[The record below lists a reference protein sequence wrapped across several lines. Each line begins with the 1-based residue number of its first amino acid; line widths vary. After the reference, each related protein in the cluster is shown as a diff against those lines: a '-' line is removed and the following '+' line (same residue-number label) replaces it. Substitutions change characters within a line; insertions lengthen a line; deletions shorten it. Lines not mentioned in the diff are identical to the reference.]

1 MLTEKL
7 KTRRVILASQ
17 SPRRQ
22 KLLHE
27 LGIQFEVMPV
37 DVDERFPAGLRHKE
51 IAVYLSELKAR
62 AIDSGKMCEN
72 CLVITADTIVWKD
85 NGILEKPVDRQDG
98 FRILKE
104 LSGEMHEVI
113 TAVTLRDLFKMK
125 TFHSLTKVF
134 FKKLTDEEITYYLDN
149 FNPYDKA
156 GAYGAQEWIGYI
168 GIERIEGCYFNV
180 VGLPLPKLYIALDD
194 FLQ

>member
-7 KTRRVILASQ
+7 RKYRVILGSK

-22 KLLHE
+22 ALLAE
-27 LGIQFEVMPV
+27 LGIQFEVIPV
-37 DVDERFPAGLRHKE
+37 DADERYPPGLKHWE
-51 IAVYLSELKAR
+51 IAAFLSELKAKTFDPGIFGE
-62 AIDSGKMCEN
+62 A

-85 NGILEKPVDRQDG
+85 GHIMQKPADRQDG
-98 FRILKE
+98 VRILKQ
-104 LSGEMHEVI
+104 LSGNMHEVI
-113 TAVTLRDLFKMK
+113 TAVTLRDRTRMD

-134 FKKLTDEEITYYLDN
+134 FKVLTDEEISFYLDQ

-156 GAYGAQEWIGYI
+156 GAYGVQEWIGHI

-180 VGLPLPKLYIALDD
+180 VGLPLSKLYSALNN
-194 FLQ
+194 FL